1 MREYQSLSHTKWN
14 CKYHI
19 VFIPKRRKKV
29 IFGKLRKRLGQ
40 VFHELAKQKG
50 CEIVEGHLMSDHVHM
65 CISIPP
71 KYAISNVVGF
81 IKGKSAIS
89 IARQFMGKAKNFT
102 GENFWARGYFV
113 STVGLD
119 EEVVRAYIREQE
131 KEEER
136 YEQLSLW
143 K

>member
-29 IFGKLRKRLGQ
+29 IFGKLRKHLGQ
-40 VFHELAKQKG
+40 LFHELAKQKG

-71 KYAISNVVGF
+71 KYAVSNVVGF

-131 KEEER
+131 QEDER
-136 YEQLSLW
+136 YEQLSLL